1 MLYGVVVYLVM
12 TFVVLPLSAI
22 GLRLPKSLPLW
33 TLSFSIHLFAFA
45 VPIALIT
52 RRLLRVR

>member
-1 MLYGVVVYLVM
+1 VYLVM

-22 GLRLPKSLPLW
+22 GFRLPKSLPLW

-45 VPIALIT
+45 VPIALVT